1 MRVSVAAAFTLPR
14 KIPPV
19 SIDNESPPKVKLAFT
34 LVAGLRSRKVL
45 VKYWF
50 PALGVPVT
58 PVQPPAELKLL
69 LPDPSPGGLPPP
81 LNVAVPSANAAGA
94 ASRVRMAATT
104 K

>member
-1 MRVSVAAAFTLPR
+1 M
-14 KIPPV
+14 
-19 SIDNESPPKVKLAFT
+19 
-34 LVAGLRSRKVL
+34 VAGLRIRKML

-58 PVQPPAELKLL
+58 PVHKPAELKLL
-69 LPDPSPGGLPPP
+69 LPDPSPP

-94 ASRVRMAATT
+94 ARMVRMAATA